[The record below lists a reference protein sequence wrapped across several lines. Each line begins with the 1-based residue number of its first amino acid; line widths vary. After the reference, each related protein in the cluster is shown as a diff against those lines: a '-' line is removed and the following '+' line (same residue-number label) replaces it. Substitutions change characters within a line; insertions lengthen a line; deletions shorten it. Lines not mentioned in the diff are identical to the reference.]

1 LPGTRQVPSLRL
13 EPEARRRNSDLQILN
28 MKTPDRKIVS
38 LDLIKVVNAGKG
50 MPAYLFSKKFEHH
63 LFFDADI
70 TTSDE
75 LICAIR
81 EMVLRG
87 VGPLLP
93 FAVFS
98 SDTREILGIVEQKED
113 WPKRMMD
120 ITESMHKRGNY
131 YGYIIVDSSLRWVAC
146 QDDPVSWGVFA
157 FDGKNP
163 WDDVSQDVRDCF
175 ANKKRIEDLLISE
188 SRDDIELVNVFGRD
202 FLFYLIKNYS

>member
-1 LPGTRQVPSLRL
+1 MKNTNRQIVPS
-13 EPEARRRNSDLQILN
+13 N
-28 MKTPDRKIVS
+28 
-38 LDLIKVVNAGKG
+38 LISVVDAGKD
-50 MPAYLFSKKFEHH
+50 MPAYLFSKKFQHH

-70 TTSDE
+70 TTSGE
-75 LICAIR
+75 LICAIK
-81 EMVLRG
+81 EVVLTG

-98 SDTREILGIVEQKED
+98 SNTREILGIVEQGED
-113 WPKRMMD
+113 WPKKMID

-131 YGYIIVDSSLRWVAC
+131 YGFIVVDSSLRWIAY

-163 WDDVSQDVRDCF
+163 WGHVSQDTRDCF

-202 FLFYLIKNYS
+202 FLFYLNKNYS